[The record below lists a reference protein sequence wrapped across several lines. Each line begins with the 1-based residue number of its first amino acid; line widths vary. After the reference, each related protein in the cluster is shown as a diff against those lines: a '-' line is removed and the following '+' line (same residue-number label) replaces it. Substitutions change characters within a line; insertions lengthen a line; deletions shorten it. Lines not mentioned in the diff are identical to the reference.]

1 MADEPFSVLLPVYAR
16 DRPEFLTRAF
26 ASATVEQTLPPDE
39 VVVVIDGP
47 IGEQLRVVIE
57 GLSESTVSAVT
68 LVHLPENRGLARAL
82 DVGLEHCTHEI
93 VARAD
98 ADDVNLPGRFAAQ
111 VPLVRSGVELLGSAI
126 VEFTDTET
134 EWGAVRTPPLD
145 VEGIVSYARFHDPFN
160 HPSVV
165 YRRSAV
171 RAAGGYRDLDL
182 LEDYWLFTRMIANG
196 AVVGNVAEPLVLYRI
211 GAGSYGRRGGMRLL
225 RSELTL
231 QNQLRREGFTSPT
244 QYVRNVALRGGY
256 RLVPEGLRTAAY
268 RRLILQRRSQAKQAR
283 RRGGQN
289 R

>member
-26 ASATVEQTLPPDE
+26 ESATVEQTLPPDE
-39 VVVVIDGP
+39 VVVVVDGP
-47 IGEQLRVVIE
+47 VGERLLAVIE
-57 GLSESTVSAVT
+57 GLGATTVSKVV

-82 DVGLEHCTHEI
+82 DVGLEHCAHEI

-126 VEFTDTET
+126 VEFTENEA
-134 EWGAVRTPPLD
+134 EWGVVRSPPIDAERILT
-145 VEGIVSYARFHDPFN
+145 YARFHDPFN

-165 YRRSAV
+165 YRKSSV

-182 LEDYWLFTRMIANG
+182 LEDYWLFARMIANG

-211 GAGSYGRRGGMRLL
+211 GAGSYARRGGMRLL
-225 RSELTL
+225 RSELAL
-231 QNQLRREGFTSPT
+231 QNQLRREGFTSTT
-244 QYVRNVALRGGY
+244 QYARNVALRGGY

-268 RRLILQRRSQAKQAR
+268 RRLVLR
-283 RRGGQN
+283 RRTVGG
-289 R
+289 RESDH